1 MKLYF
6 HPISTACRPVM
17 LFAADENIVLD
28 TQLIDLF
35 KGEHRQPA
43 YLAVNPSGQIPTL
56 EDGDF
61 RLTESSAILKYLAEK
76 NSSRA
81 YPTDAKQRAHVNEMM
96 DWFNTGLYRDLG
108 YGLIYSQTLPD
119 YIYSDTTVQNAT
131 LARAQKKAN
140 QWLGILDKNLI
151 GASKK
156 FICGNDITLADYL
169 GVCIVTVGEVAH
181 LRYDAYPNVTRWI
194 NTMKARPNWTKVN
207 EGFYQY
213 FVGGWKDGNC
223 RGLGS
228 TWREP

>member
-6 HPISTACRPVM
+6 HPVSTACRPVM
-17 LFAADENIVLD
+17 LFAADENIALD
-28 TQLIDLF
+28 AQMIDLF

-61 RLTESSAILKYLAEK
+61 RLTESSTILKYLAEK
-76 NSSRA
+76 NGSRA
-81 YPTDAKQRAHVNEMM
+81 YPADAKQRARVNEVM

-140 QWLGILDKNLI
+140 HWLGILDKSLI
-151 GASKK
+151 GANKK
-156 FICGNDITLADYL
+156 FVCGNDITLADYF

-194 NTMKARPNWTKVN
+194 NTMKARSNWTKVN

-213 FVGGWKDGNC
+213 FVGGYKEGKFL
-223 RGLGS
+223 GL
-228 TWREP
+228 